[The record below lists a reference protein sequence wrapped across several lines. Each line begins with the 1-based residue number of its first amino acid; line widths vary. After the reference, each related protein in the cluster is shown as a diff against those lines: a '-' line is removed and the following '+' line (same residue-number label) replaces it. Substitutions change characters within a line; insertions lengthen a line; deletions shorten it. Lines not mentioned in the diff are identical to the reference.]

1 MLPDL
6 SVVVPVKNEAEN
18 IAPLIGE
25 IVAALNGITAFEI
38 VYVND
43 GSDDGTAAALDA
55 ERAAWPEILRVVEH
69 DRCCGKSRATISG
82 VQAARAPV
90 IATLDGDGQDDP
102 AIIPEIWARMTQA
115 GASDLNLVICGHRKN
130 RKDTNWRRF
139 ASRFANRLRA
149 WLLKDA
155 TPDSGCGLKMF
166 GREAFLE
173 LPRFDNMHRF
183 LPALFLKQGRTV
195 VSVEVTN
202 RPRERGTSKYGVWD
216 RAWASIWDL
225 MGVMWLQ
232 RRTSLPGR
240 KTELERIVKNIAIGD

>member
-25 IVAALNGITAFEI
+25 IVAALEGIAGFEI
-38 VYVND
+38 VYVDD
-43 GSDDGTAAALDA
+43 GSDDGTAAALDTQ
-55 ERAAWPEILRVVEH
+55 RAARGGLLRVVVH
-69 DRCCGKSRATISG
+69 DRSCGQSRAVISG
-82 VQAARAPV
+82 IQAARAPV
-90 IATLDGDGQDDP
+90 IATLDGDGQNDP
-102 AIIPEIWARMTQA
+102 ASIPAMWVRMTRD
-115 GASDLNLVICGHRKN
+115 GAPDLNLVICGHRRN
-130 RKDTNWRRF
+130 RKDTGWRRF
-139 ASRFANRLRA
+139 ASRFANRVRS

-173 LPRFDNMHRF
+173 LPRFDHMHRF
-183 LPALFLKQGRTV
+183 LPPLFIRQGREV
-195 VSVEVTN
+195 ISVDVHH

-216 RAWASIWDL
+216 RAWAGIWDL

-232 RRTSLPGR
+232 RRTRLPGR
-240 KTELERIVKNIAIGD
+240 RIELENSSAKD

>member
-25 IVAALNGITAFEI
+25 IAAALDGVARFEI

-43 GSDDGTAAALDA
+43 GSDDGTAAALDR
-55 ERAAWPEILRVVEH
+55 ERAARPDVLRVVVH
-69 DRCCGKSRATISG
+69 DRSCGQSRAVISG
-82 VQAARAPV
+82 IQAARAPV
-90 IATLDGDGQDDP
+90 VATLDGDGQNDP
-102 AIIPEIWARMTQA
+102 ASIPDMWARLTKD
-115 GASDLNLVICGHRKN
+115 GAPDLNLVICGHRKN
-130 RKDTNWRRF
+130 RKDTGWRRF
-139 ASRFANRLRA
+139 ASRIANRVRS

-173 LPRFDNMHRF
+173 LPRFDHMHRF
-183 LPALFLKQGRTV
+183 LPPLFLKQGREV
-195 VSVEVTN
+195 ISVEVRH

-216 RAWASIWDL
+216 RAWAGIWDL

-232 RRTSLPGR
+232 RRSRLPVR
-240 KTELERIVKNIAIGD
+240 KSVLENSTAKDEPIG